1 MFVHFRSSDDR
12 DAAFAFLA
20 QFLAINQTL
29 ERAHPLYLR
38 ASGSSALGTMPGSS
52 MNTEMEL
59 LVRLGLTP
67 RSGSC
72 SDQYLLGQVRLER
85 HRLIAP
91 GRRADIVVLDENPTV
106 DIANSRKI
114 DRVILGGESA
124 Q

>member
-1 MFVHFRSSDDR
+1 
-12 DAAFAFLA
+12 
-20 QFLAINQTL
+20 
-29 ERAHPLYLR
+29 
-38 ASGSSALGTMPGSS
+38 